1 MPPSLLLDSIS
12 DFNSTSDTFNSAP
25 SRTLLLAPPDL
36 AAHEETLRDVLSY
49 YDRAATDLHMLD
61 RLSTGIA
68 KLPQK
73 TYDLILILNDANGTR
88 SESAQY
94 LDRNTFQQIFNSLK
108 AGGRVEAQDKTLGQD
123 HNSADFREAILAGL
137 VWDNGGMIKPKY
149 STSDTVPIKL
159 LKGRSKNH
167 TGLATKDTVNSL
179 NSSAIT
185 NSNNLESRTNETR
198 NLNYSV
204 KPSFTDD
211 DDEELIDEDT
221 LLTEEEINRP
231 LNIPFECAPKAGK
244 RRRACK
250 DCTCGLAEKIAAE
263 DAARRSDADAQL
275 RVLKLGVD
283 ELAEVDFTVQGKVG
297 SCGNCS
303 LGDAFRCASC
313 PYIGMP
319 AFKPGEEVRLINN
332 DAEF

>member
-1 MPPSLLLDSIS
+1 M
-12 DFNSTSDTFNSAP
+12 
-25 SRTLLLAPPDL
+25 
-36 AAHEETLRDVLSY
+36 
-49 YDRAATDLHMLD
+49 
-61 RLSTGIA
+61 
-68 KLPQK
+68 
-73 TYDLILILNDANGTR
+73 

-94 LDRNTFQQIFNSLK
+94 FDRNNFQQIFSALK

-123 HNSADFREAILAGL
+123 HKIAEYKEAILAGL
-137 VWDNGGMIKPKY
+137 VLDDGGMIKPKY

-159 LKGRSKNH
+159 LKGRSRNH
-167 TGLATKDTVNSL
+167 KGHTTKDTVNSL
-179 NSSAIT
+179 NNSENT
-185 NSNNLESRTNETR
+185 NSNNLESRTNESR
-198 NLNYSV
+198 SLNFSV
-204 KPSFTDD
+204 KPSFIDD
-211 DDEELIDEDT
+211 DGEELIDEDT

-231 LNIPFECAPKAGK
+231 LNIPAECAPRAGK

-250 DCTCGLAEKIAAE
+250 DCTCGLAEKLAAE

-283 ELAEVDFTVQGKVG
+283 ELAEVDFTVQGKIG

-319 AFKPGEEVRLINN
+319 AFKPGEEVRLLNN